1 MRLVIGRRLLV
12 VLIVGMMP
20 LSGCLA
26 WTSSDNSESVEAIED
41 IPLPAFPEFNLKDH
55 QNQSWSS
62 DELQPPYVAY
72 FSASWCTH
80 CKPTLGA
87 LDAVIP
93 NGSLLVFN
101 KDGRDGNGDMVK
113 WHTDM
118 ENELNLSISHPFI
131 HAPDLASNLEILGI
145 PVVVFV
151 SSDGIEE
158 RWEGLHDDVD
168 EIRTVWEG
176 LGGLSV
182 DID

>member
-1 MRLVIGRRLLV
+1 MFGRGL
-12 VLIVGMMP
+12 LIVLMVGMLP
-20 LSGCLA
+20 LSGCLTWA
-26 WTSSDNSESVEAIED
+26 SSDISEPVDIIEEV
-41 IPLPAFPEFNLKDH
+41 PLPVFPEFNLKDH

-62 DELQPPYVAY
+62 NEMPYPYVAY
-72 FSASWCTH
+72 FSATWCTH

-101 KDGRDGNGDMVK
+101 KDGRDGNDDMVK

-118 ENELNLSISHPFI
+118 QDELNRSISHPFM
-131 HAPDLASNLEILGI
+131 HAPDLASELEVLGI

-168 EIRTVWEG
+168 EIRSVWEG
-176 LGGLSV
+176 LGGVSV
-182 DID
+182 VTG

>member
-1 MRLVIGRRLLV
+1 MMRRRLLIF
-12 VLIVGMMP
+12 LIVGMLP
-20 LSGCLA
+20 LSGCLTWA
-26 WTSSDNSESVEAIED
+26 SSDTSEPVDVIAEVT
-41 IPLPAFPEFNLKDH
+41 LPVFPEFNLKDH

-62 DELQPPYVAY
+62 DEMQTPYVAY

-87 LDAVIP
+87 LDVVIP
-93 NGSLLVFN
+93 NGSLLVLN
-101 KDGRDGNGDMVK
+101 KDGRDGNDDMAK

-118 ENELNLSISHPFI
+118 EGELNRSLSHPFI
-131 HAPDLASNLEILGI
+131 HAPDLASGLEVLGI

-168 EIRTVWEG
+168 EIRSVWEG
-176 LGGLSV
+176 LGGISTV
-182 DID
+182 TE

>member
-1 MRLVIGRRLLV
+1 MMGRGL
-12 VLIVGMMP
+12 LIVLMVGMLP
-20 LSGCLA
+20 LSGCLTWA
-26 WTSSDNSESVEAIED
+26 SSDTSEPVDFIEEV
-41 IPLPAFPEFNLKDH
+41 PLPVFPEFNLKDH
-55 QNQSWSS
+55 QNHTWSS
-62 DELQPPYVAY
+62 DDMQYPYVAY
-72 FSASWCTH
+72 FSATWCTH

-101 KDGRDGNGDMVK
+101 KDGREGNDDMVK

-118 ENELNLSISHPFI
+118 QNELNRSISHPFM
-131 HAPDLASNLEILGI
+131 HAPDLASDLEVLGI

-168 EIRTVWEG
+168 EIRSVWEG
-176 LGGLSV
+176 LGGISV
-182 DID
+182 VTV

>member
-1 MRLVIGRRLLV
+1 MFGRGL
-12 VLIVGMMP
+12 LIVLMVGMLP
-20 LSGCLA
+20 LSGCLTWA
-26 WTSSDNSESVEAIED
+26 SSDISEPVDIIEEV
-41 IPLPAFPEFNLKDH
+41 PLPVFPEFNLKDH

-62 DELQPPYVAY
+62 NEMPYPYVAY
-72 FSASWCTH
+72 FSATWCTH

-87 LDAVIP
+87 LDVVIP

-101 KDGRDGNGDMVK
+101 KDGRDGNDDMVK

-118 ENELNLSISHPFI
+118 QDELNRSISHPFM
-131 HAPDLASNLEILGI
+131 HAPDLASELEVLGI

-168 EIRTVWEG
+168 EIRSVWEG
-176 LGGLSV
+176 LGGVSV
-182 DID
+182 VTG